1 VAAADGH
8 CSSNLKLTMKFYL
21 RSPEANRPIPEIRS
35 SLTKGNRGFSLL
47 PPLAPVQ
54 IRFPTPVVLTA
65 FMAGMLVNY
74 SFAGGI
80 VGAPAPFDKGG
91 VKIALV
97 SYLSQGDYFE
107 AYEAGVARQAKALGV
122 DLHIFQ
128 GKQDAALQRE
138 QIEQAISLGV
148 QGLIVSHG
156 QPESLKDVVQKAV
169 DAGIKVVAKDVDL
182 GNPKVPLISQNDH
195 EIARLVLSQALK
207 DNGKNFPAGYVF
219 VAGFRPLE
227 LRGEIWA
234 ETKKANPGIAEKGVW
249 GAVDSNTATTVASQ
263 TAAVLRAHP
272 EIKVVFAP
280 YDEFAR
286 GVKLGAVEAGVAD
299 KIKIYSADVSTS
311 DIQDMREAG
320 SPWVATSAT
329 NPAVV
334 GEVSL
339 RAVALMIAGQDPG
352 KLIEVSPVL
361 ITQEQLNKNDIK
373 TIADLDSKLP
383 GFGHSDQ
390 ATASWIASLGR

>member
-1 VAAADGH
+1 MRHLKAGLVGFIIGGAVATGALADGI
-8 CSSNLKLTMKFYL
+8 K
-21 RSPEANRPIPEIRS
+21 
-35 SLTKGNRGFSLL
+35 
-47 PPLAPVQ
+47 
-54 IRFPTPVVLTA
+54 
-65 FMAGMLVNY
+65 
-74 SFAGGI
+74 
-80 VGAPAPFDKGG
+80 GAPPPFDKGG

-148 QGLIVSHG
+148 QGIIVSHG
-156 QPESLKDVVQKAV
+156 QPEAVKDVIQKAV
-169 DAGIKVVAKDVDL
+169 DAGIKVVVKDIDI
-182 GNPKVPLISQNDH
+182 GNPKVPLVSQSDH
-195 EIARLVLSQALK
+195 EIAQQVLDEALRK
-207 DNGKNFPAGYVF
+207 NGNKFDAGYVF

-227 LRGEIWA
+227 LRGEVWSDV
-234 ETKKANPGIAEKGVW
+234 KKANPGIEQKAEW

-272 EIKVVFAP
+272 EITVVFAP

-286 GVKLGAVEAGVAD
+286 GVKLGAAEAGVAD
-299 KIKIYSADVSTS
+299 KIKVYSADVSTA
-311 DIQDMREAG
+311 DIQEIREPG
-320 SPWVATSAT
+320 SSWVATSAT

-339 RAVALMIAGQDPG
+339 RALALLIAGQDPG
-352 KLIEVSPVL
+352 KIIEVKPHL
-361 ITQEQLNKNDIK
+361 ITRDELEKNDIK
-373 TIADLDSKLP
+373 TVQDLDRKLP
-383 GFGHSDQ
+383 GFGQSDL
-390 ATASWIASLGR
+390 ATAAWLTAPAQTQ

>member
-1 VAAADGH
+1 MAIARQ
-8 CSSNLKLTMKFYL
+8 NLKITMKFYL
-21 RSPEANRPIPEIRS
+21 RSPDANRPIPEIRS
-35 SLTKGNRGFSLL
+35 SLTGGNRSNRGFSRL

-54 IRFPTPVVLTA
+54 IRFRAPTVIAA
-65 FMAGMLVNY
+65 FMAGLLVNY

-195 EIARLVLSQALK
+195 EIARLVLNQALK
-207 DNGKNFPAGYVF
+207 DNGQNFPAGYVF

-234 ETKKANPGIAEKGVW
+234 ETKKANPGIVEKGVW

-286 GVKLGAVEAGVAD
+286 GVKLGAIEAGVAD

-339 RAVALMIAGQDPG
+339 RAVALMIAGQDPE

-373 TIADLDSKLP
+373 TIADLDAKLP

-390 ATASWIASLGR
+390 ATASWIASLGK

>member
-1 VAAADGH
+1 MRHFKAGLVGLLIAGAVASGVLADGI
-8 CSSNLKLTMKFYL
+8 K
-21 RSPEANRPIPEIRS
+21 
-35 SLTKGNRGFSLL
+35 
-47 PPLAPVQ
+47 
-54 IRFPTPVVLTA
+54 
-65 FMAGMLVNY
+65 
-74 SFAGGI
+74 
-80 VGAPAPFDKGG
+80 GAPPPFDKGG

-148 QGLIVSHG
+148 QGIIVSHG
-156 QPESLKDVVQKAV
+156 QPEAVKDVIQKAV
-169 DAGIKVVAKDVDL
+169 DAGIKVVVKDIDI
-182 GNPKVPLISQNDH
+182 GNPNVPLVSQSDH
-195 EIARLVLSQALK
+195 DIARQVLDQALK
-207 DNGKNFPAGYVF
+207 ENGNKFDAGYVF

-234 ETKKANPGIAEKGVW
+234 EVKKANPGIEEKAVW

-272 EIKVVFAP
+272 EITVIFAP

-286 GVKLGAVEAGVAD
+286 GVKLGAIEAGVAS
-299 KIKIYSADVSTS
+299 KIKVYSADVSTS
-311 DIQDMREAG
+311 DIQEIREQG

-339 RAVALMIAGQDPG
+339 RALALLIAGQDPG
-352 KLIEVSPVL
+352 KIIEVKPFL
-361 ITQEQLNKNDIK
+361 ITREELDKNDIK
-373 TIADLDSKLP
+373 TVQDLDKKLP
-383 GFGHSDQ
+383 GFGQSDQ
-390 ATASWIASLGR
+390 ATAAWLAGPAGTN

>member
-1 VAAADGH
+1 MRFLLSGVSTLVVFGAVI
-8 CSSNLKLTMKFYL
+8 SSSFG
-21 RSPEANRPIPEIRS
+21 A
-35 SLTKGNRGFSLL
+35 GL
-47 PPLAPVQ
+47 PD
-54 IRFPTPVVLTA
+54 
-65 FMAGMLVNY
+65 
-74 SFAGGI
+74 
-80 VGAPAPFDKGG
+80 APAPFDKGG
-91 VKIALV
+91 VKVALV

-107 AYEAGVARQAKALGV
+107 AYEAGVARQAKALGI

-138 QIEQAISLGV
+138 QIEQAIALGV

-156 QPESLKDVVQKAV
+156 QPESLKDVVQKAL
-169 DAGIKVVAKDVDL
+169 DAGIKVVAKDIDL

-195 EIARLVLSQALK
+195 EIATQVLAQALK
-207 DNGKNFPAGYVF
+207 DNGTNFAAGYVF

-234 ETKKANPGIAEKGVW
+234 KVKQENPGIVEKAVW

-263 TAAVLRAHP
+263 TAAVFRAHP

-299 KIKIYSADVSTS
+299 KVKIYSADISTS
-311 DIQDMREAG
+311 DIQDIREKG

-339 RAVALMIAGQDPG
+339 RAVALLIAGQDPG
-352 KLIEVSPVL
+352 KLIEVKPVL
-361 ITQEQLNKNDIK
+361 ITQEDLNKNNIQ
-373 TIADLDSKLP
+373 TIADLDTKLP

-390 ATASWIASLGR
+390 AIASWIASAQKK

>member
-1 VAAADGH
+1 MKYLKAGLAGFLIAGAVATGAWADGI
-8 CSSNLKLTMKFYL
+8 K
-21 RSPEANRPIPEIRS
+21 
-35 SLTKGNRGFSLL
+35 
-47 PPLAPVQ
+47 
-54 IRFPTPVVLTA
+54 
-65 FMAGMLVNY
+65 
-74 SFAGGI
+74 
-80 VGAPAPFDKGG
+80 GAPAPFDKGG

-128 GKQDAALQRE
+128 GKQDAD
-138 QIEQAISLGV
+138 
-148 QGLIVSHG
+148 IVSHG
-156 QPESLKDVVQKAV
+156 QPEAVKDVIQKAL
-169 DAGIKVVAKDVDL
+169 DAGIKVVVKDIDI
-182 GNPKVPLISQNDH
+182 GNPKVPLVSQSDH
-195 EIARLVLSQALK
+195 DIARQVLDQALK
-207 DNGKNFPAGYVF
+207 DNGPKFDAGYVF

-227 LRGEIWA
+227 LRGGVWA
-234 ETKKANPGIAEKGVW
+234 EVKKVNPGISEKGVW

-272 EIKVVFAP
+272 EISVVFAP

-286 GVKLGAVEAGVAD
+286 GVKLGATEAGVAN
-299 KIKIYSADVSTS
+299 KIKVYSADVSTS
-311 DIQDMREAG
+311 DIQEIREKG

-339 RAVALMIAGQDPG
+339 RALALLIAGQDPG
-352 KLIEVSPVL
+352 KLIEVKPFL
-361 ITQEQLNKNDIK
+361 ITQEELNKNDIK
-373 TIADLDSKLP
+373 TVQDLDKKLP

-390 ATASWIASLGR
+390 ATAPWLTPAVSTQ

>member
-1 VAAADGH
+1 MMRILRNGLTGLAFAAALSVPALAAG
-8 CSSNLKLTMKFYL
+8 
-21 RSPEANRPIPEIRS
+21 IP
-35 SLTKGNRGFSLL
+35 
-47 PPLAPVQ
+47 
-54 IRFPTPVVLTA
+54 
-65 FMAGMLVNY
+65 
-74 SFAGGI
+74 
-80 VGAPAPFDKGG
+80 GAPAPFDKGG
-91 VKIALV
+91 VRVALV

-122 DLHIFQ
+122 DLRIFQ
-128 GKQDAALQRE
+128 GKQDAAQQRE

-148 QGLIVSHG
+148 QGIIVSHG
-156 QPESLKDVVQKAV
+156 QPEALKDVIQKAL
-169 DAGIKVVAKDVDL
+169 DAGIKVVVKDVDI
-182 GNPKVPLISQNDH
+182 GNPKVPLISQSDH
-195 EIARLVLSQALK
+195 DIAQQALDQALK
-207 DNGKNFPAGYVF
+207 DNGKAFPAGYVF

-234 ETKKANPGIAEKGVW
+234 AVKKANPGIVEKAQW
-249 GAVDSNTATTVASQ
+249 GAVDSNTATTVANQ
-263 TAAVLRAHP
+263 TAAALRANP

-286 GVKLGAVEAGVAD
+286 GVKLGATEAGVAD

-311 DIQDMREAG
+311 DILDIREPG

-339 RAVALMIAGQDPG
+339 RALALLIAGQDPG
-352 KLIEVSPVL
+352 KVIEVKPFL
-361 ITQEQLNKNDIK
+361 ITQADLLKNDIK
-373 TIADLDSKLP
+373 KIGDLDAKLP

-390 ATASWIASLGR
+390 ATAPWLQGPAATQ